1 MYDVFLN
8 SKPECPNKFIEDI
21 KYSINYIIQEW
32 RGWKSYIEFDSGITY
47 DVFLQNLHKG
57 SGKLMRVPISIM
69 EKLKELTDQNNIQI
83 SYFGEKNFS
92 QNQLI
97 VINNQYIIAENFR
110 LHLI

>member
-1 MYDVFLN
+1 
-8 SKPECPNKFIEDI
+8 
-21 KYSINYIIQEW
+21 
-32 RGWKSYIEFDSGITY
+32 
-47 DVFLQNLHKG
+47 
-57 SGKLMRVPISIM
+57 MRVPISIM

-97 VINNQYIIAENFR
+97 MINNQYIIAENFR